1 MTFIISVT
9 YRLTVSDAG
18 SSGPRGSCSNA
29 NMRCSSPF
37 KHLCALCLSRASLR
51 ALSIFAFR
59 AVRKIHPTVPGSLCS
74 KRELTAYNTFSMLA
88 GKPSTTSQSSTGA
101 HISRITT
108 TQYHVLY
115 VATGFLHPAEP
126 QALYSLGILLA
137 LLLCSLR
144 LLSLLSVLL
153 TVPAV
158 LPICSQRQLSPC
170 ISPCTLFAEPVVVK
184 ALAKRL
190 KENAGSCRVCRCV
203 YSLLAGAAAR
213 AADIA

>member
-1 MTFIISVT
+1 MPQHNIPESTVHI
-9 YRLTVSDAG
+9 RL
-18 SSGPRGSCSNA
+18 
-29 NMRCSSPF
+29 
-37 KHLCALCLSRASLR
+37 
-51 ALSIFAFR
+51 R

-115 VATGFLHPAEP
+115 MATGGHPAEP

-203 YSLLAGAAAR
+203 YSLLAGAVAR